1 MGLTVRTRNEVQFV
15 ELMARTRALD
25 NDSWRKPHY
34 YEHLKKLHAQLSKFL
49 TIKVSQQSTYLI
61 IFDFSRNIMDLY
73 YCGIRAS
80 PKLLTCDCHAKT
92 KIFYPQRRLQA

>member
-49 TIKVSQQSTYLI
+49 TLKVLHHII
-61 IFDFSRNIMDLY
+61 IFTFSKNVMDLY
-73 YCGIRAS
+73 SCGIRAS